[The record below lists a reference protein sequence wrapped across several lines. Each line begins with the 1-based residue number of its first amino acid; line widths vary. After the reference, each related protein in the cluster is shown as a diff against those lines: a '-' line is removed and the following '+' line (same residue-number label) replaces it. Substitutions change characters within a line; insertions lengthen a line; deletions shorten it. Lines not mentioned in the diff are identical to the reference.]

1 MYNRGMNAQQTKK
14 LNRLLRSE
22 STQLNY
28 ILAVMCCEF
37 EQAMKDEPDRMRS
50 EYGECLFRY
59 VENLLGEHEHADANS

>member
-1 MYNRGMNAQQTKK
+1 MNEQKTKR

-37 EQAMKDEPDRMRS
+37 EQVMKDEPERMRS
-50 EYGECLFRY
+50 EYGKCLFRY
-59 VENLLGEHEHADANS
+59 VENLLGEREDAHATS